1 MRRLFA
7 LLLLLFALP
16 AQAEDAQLRASLDR
30 FFAGGALWQGARAEL
45 MAVGQWPQWS
55 GEANWQLPDLRNH
68 PERFALI
75 AEQPSAAGM
84 RRAYVPVQVRWWAEV
99 AVARHDLPA
108 GALLLPE
115 MVAIERVDI
124 AGHVGQVYEKTEFL
138 LGKRLTRPLAAH
150 GTFDAAHLRV
160 EPLIRRGDPV
170 TMLVAVG
177 ALKVR
182 AEGSAMREADLGD
195 TIPVRNLRSNEV
207 LRGVVTGR
215 NEVRIAMGGV
225 Q

>member
-1 MRRLFA
+1 
-7 LLLLLFALP
+7 
-16 AQAEDAQLRASLDR
+16 
-30 FFAGGALWQGARAEL
+30 
-45 MAVGQWPQWS
+45 
-55 GEANWQLPDLRNH
+55 
-68 PERFALI
+68 
-75 AEQPSAAGM
+75 
-84 RRAYVPVQVRWWAEV
+84 VRWWAEV